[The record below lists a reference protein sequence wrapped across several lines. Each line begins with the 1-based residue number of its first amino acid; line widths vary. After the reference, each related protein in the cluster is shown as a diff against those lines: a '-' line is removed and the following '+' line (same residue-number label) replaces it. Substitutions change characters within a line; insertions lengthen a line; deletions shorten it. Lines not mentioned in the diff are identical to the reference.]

1 MLISPSIASSDL
13 LHLEEETV
21 FAAHHFGQ
29 IHIDIEDGTIVP
41 NITMGMK
48 VCQEV
53 CEKWKDAYRSIHLSV
68 LEPLKYLERVK
79 KCKADIVF
87 LALNHLEH
95 PCEVLEAP
103 EPPNAF
109 CAL

>member
-41 NITMGMK
+41 NITMGMRYARK
-48 VCQEV
+48 SA
-53 CEKWKDAYRSIHLSV
+53 KDGRTRIG
-68 LEPLKYLERVK
+68 RF
-79 KCKADIVF
+79 I
-87 LALNHLEH
+87 
-95 PCEVLEAP
+95 
-103 EPPNAF
+103 
-109 CAL
+109 

>member
-79 KCKADIVF
+79 NVRQILFF
-87 LALNHLEH
+87 L
-95 PCEVLEAP
+95 P
-103 EPPNAF
+103 
-109 CAL
+109 

>member
-21 FAAHHFGQ
+21 FAARHFGQ

-53 CEKWKDAYRSIHLSV
+53 CE
-68 LEPLKYLERVK
+68 
-79 KCKADIVF
+79 
-87 LALNHLEH
+87 
-95 PCEVLEAP
+95 
-103 EPPNAF
+103 
-109 CAL
+109 

>member
-21 FAAHHFGQ
+21 FAARHFGQ

-53 CEKWKDAYRSIHLSV
+53 CEKWKDAYRSLHLSV
-68 LEPLKYLERVK
+68 LEPLKYLD
-79 KCKADIVF
+79 AQSTPTF
-87 LALNHLEH
+87 LG
-95 PCEVLEAP
+95 
-103 EPPNAF
+103 F
-109 CAL
+109 S

>member
-53 CEKWKDAYRSIHLSV
+53 CERW
-68 LEPLKYLERVK
+68 
-79 KCKADIVF
+79 
-87 LALNHLEH
+87 
-95 PCEVLEAP
+95 
-103 EPPNAF
+103 
-109 CAL
+109 